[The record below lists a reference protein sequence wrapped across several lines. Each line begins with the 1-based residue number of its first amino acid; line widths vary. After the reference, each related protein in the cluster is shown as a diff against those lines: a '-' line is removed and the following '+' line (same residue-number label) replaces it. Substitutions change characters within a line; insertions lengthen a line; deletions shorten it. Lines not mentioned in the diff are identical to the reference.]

1 MGAAIIVTVISAML
15 ATAANISDQLGLTDR
30 QTGLITVIMAGL
42 TAYRE
47 LRPLIGRGNDD
58 DDNGQS

>member
-1 MGAAIIVTVISAML
+1 MISAML